1 MFYTNLKEKIIKLC
15 HLCIFWKAT
24 REVLCLFLMVSFLC
38 SCHSA
43 VWLIW
48 IIWGLRILSF
58 TGMPTIRGSYT
69 LHYYGMQLQ
78 FYTYKSHKKSYVH
91 TLTVLPLELKRNIY
105 ISSSQSLAVKDPLKY
120 SNSFWCFAISGPSQL
135 RWKKN
140 QTQKQTQGH
149 GFMNFPSQV
158 CEITTVHTLC
168 RTVWF
173 QQNHPSSFIL
183 NVSDIKYPIQNRVLL
198 FSQSTFSI
206 ITKKIL

>member
-135 RWKKN
+135 RWKKTKPRSRLKVMVSWISHHRCAKLL
-140 QTQKQTQGH
+140 QFTHCAEQF
-149 GFMNFPSQV
+149 GFNK
-158 CEITTVHTLC
+158 I
-168 RTVWF
+168 
-173 QQNHPSSFIL
+173 
-183 NVSDIKYPIQNRVLL
+183 IQAAL
-198 FSQSTFSI
+198 F
-206 ITKKIL
+206 